1 MLKYTWGPG
10 THAISSQRILCQY
23 LGIEFLQ
30 DIRSKGV
37 RVELEGTLPYFN
49 QMPQSWD
56 IRQKANHQERR
67 IKIQNQNLKTENRKV
82 EKINVVKVEKLKL

>member
-1 MLKYTWGPG
+1 MLKYTCGPG
-10 THAISSQRILCQY
+10 THAISSQRMLCQY
-23 LGIEFLQ
+23 LGLEFLQ

-37 RVELEGTLPYFN
+37 RVELEGKNYN

-67 IKIQNQNLKTENRKV
+67 IPFAAKKFKKSQFELIFEECIRDSY
-82 EKINVVKVEKLKL
+82 

>member
-1 MLKYTWGPG
+1 MEDYSGKITILAFD

-37 RVELEGTLPYFN
+37 IVELEGTLPYYN

-56 IRQKANHQERR
+56 IRQKANH
-67 IKIQNQNLKTENRKV
+67 
-82 EKINVVKVEKLKL
+82 